1 MVATYNRQKKLNVRK
16 APLHDAE
23 IVGAMH
29 PGQTEEVEIIED
41 GWCKVGGGYIRA
53 DLVIVRLDGEPNEQ
67 RAPEDEGGAPDIEA
81 PTDDGGIAEAF
92 AEGEEAAAEQGDPA
106 DGEGA
111 ANPSNGEDAGE
122 LNSMTIPQ
130 LRELAVNSGI
140 KIPSSI
146 KKKDDII
153 AAILADD

>member
-16 APLHDAE
+16 APSPDAE

-29 PGQTEEVEIIED
+29 PGQTEEVEIIEG
-41 GWCKVGGGYIRA
+41 GWCKVGAGYIRA
-53 DLVIVRLDGEPNEQ
+53 DLVTVRLDGEQNEQ
-67 RAPEDEGGAPDIEA
+67 RAPEGDVS
-81 PTDDGGIAEAF
+81 IAEAPK
-92 AEGEEAAAEQGDPA
+92 EAAPAASEQADQAADQGDG
-106 DGEGA
+106 DD
-111 ANPSNGEDAGE
+111 SGE

-130 LRELAVNSGI
+130 LRELALNSGI

>member
-16 APLHDAE
+16 APSPDAE

-29 PGQTEEVEIIED
+29 PGQTEEVEIIEC

-53 DLVIVRLDGEPNEQ
+53 DLVTVRLDGEPNEQ
-67 RAPEDEGGAPDIEA
+67 RAPEDEGAAPDTEA
-81 PTDDGGIAEAF
+81 QSDDGGIAEAP
-92 AEGEEAAAEQGDPA
+92 AEGVPAAAEQADPA
-106 DGEGA
+106 GGEKA
-111 ANPSNGEDAGE
+111 ADLSDGEDAGE

>member
-16 APLHDAE
+16 APSPDAE
-23 IVGAMH
+23 IVGSMH
-29 PGQTEEVEIIED
+29 PGQTEEVEIIEG
-41 GWCKVGGGYIRA
+41 GWCKVGAGYIRA
-53 DLVIVRLDGEPNEQ
+53 DLVTVRLDGDPNEQ
-67 RAPEDEGGAPDIEA
+67 RAPEGDVS
-81 PTDDGGIAEAF
+81 IAEAPK
-92 AEGEEAAAEQGDPA
+92 EAAPAASEQADQAADQGDG
-106 DGEGA
+106 DD
-111 ANPSNGEDAGE
+111 SGE

-130 LRELAVNSGI
+130 LRELALSSGI